1 MSPNPQD
8 GGSQPPHNHNHDH
21 GHGHGH
27 GHESSDSSVP
37 QSPPPPP
44 KPSTDPVLV
53 MQPPRPDLQPITSP
67 QLNAQ
72 PDDIFKVP
80 ALAALKLLSSGVEA
94 LVRIT
99 GDIPPTPPPMT
110 PHIPNM
116 RSMQAEKESIVRNY
130 SEKSL
135 TRLREQGELLETAR
149 QLQDAGHTPG
159 PAATL
164 PDDQNQ
170 GATTTSSPAPPS
182 SQQSPA
188 GLVLAVPRPTRTA
201 NLSVPGLPT
210 PAPPQA
216 IDGVHLRP
224 TPSPEPSSFVPPPPP
239 SSTPEPYVVIGA
251 NSQPLNMQ
259 HNAITRKFYSKK
271 PPPIG
276 ISDYLLRI
284 HRFCP
289 MSTAVYLA
297 TSLYIHR
304 LAVEERAVAVT
315 KRNAH
320 RLLLAGLRVAMKA
333 LEDLSY
339 PHAKVAKVG
348 GVSEVELARLE
359 ISFCF
364 LCGFELVV
372 GAGLLQD
379 HWTNMKNGADLAR
392 VGAGGGGPQGRMP
405 LPGLSLAN
413 LPKPRNPPPQ
423 AVVEG

>member
-1 MSPNPQD
+1 MSPSPSSA
-8 GGSQPPHNHNHDH
+8 GAAAPPEEAAEPTTQKHDP
-21 GHGHGH
+21 
-27 GHESSDSSVP
+27 ESSDSSVP

-44 KPSTDPVLV
+44 NPSTDPRLV
-53 MQPPRPDLQPITSP
+53 VQPPAPNFQPITSP

-72 PDDIFKVP
+72 PDDIFSVP
-80 ALAALKLLSSGVEA
+80 ALAALKLLGAGVEA

-99 GDIPPTPPPMT
+99 GDIPPTPPPAT

-116 RSMQAEKESIVRNY
+116 RGMQAEKENIVRNY

-135 TRLREQGELLETAR
+135 ARMRELAR
-149 QLQDAGHTPG
+149 QTQDAGSTPG
-159 PAATL
+159 PPATI
-164 PDDQNQ
+164 PDGLHTPSPSSSQPQSPGLVIPKPTRTPAHLNVPGLAQ
-170 GATTTSSPAPPS
+170 PSPAP
-182 SQQSPA
+182 
-188 GLVLAVPRPTRTA
+188 
-201 NLSVPGLPT
+201 
-210 PAPPQA
+210 
-216 IDGVHLRP
+216 IDGVHLKP
-224 TPSPEPSSFVPPPPP
+224 TPSPEPGVPSSFAPPPPP
-239 SSTPEPYVVIGA
+239 TPEPYVIIGA
-251 NSQPLNMQ
+251 NSQPLNLQ
-259 HNAITRKFYSKK
+259 HSAITRKFYSKK

-304 LAVEERAVAVT
+304 LAVHERAVAVT

-348 GVSEVELARLE
+348 GVSELELARLE

-372 GAGLLQD
+372 GAAVLED
-379 HWTNMKNGADLAR
+379 HWRMMKNGSDLGQI
-392 VGAGGGGPQGRMP
+392 GAGGPAAAGPGIALPNLRIPQHAGVHGRF
-405 LPGLSLAN
+405 SH
-413 LPKPRNPPPQ
+413 
-423 AVVEG
+423 

>member
-1 MSPNPQD
+1 M
-8 GGSQPPHNHNHDH
+8 
-21 GHGHGH
+21 
-27 GHESSDSSVP
+27 P

-44 KPSTDPVLV
+44 NPSTDPRLV
-53 MQPPRPDLQPITSP
+53 VQPPAPNLQPITSP
-67 QLNAQ
+67 ELSAQ
-72 PDDIFKVP
+72 SDDIFSVP
-80 ALAALKLLSSGVEA
+80 ALAALKLLGAGVEA

-99 GDIPPTPPPMT
+99 GDIPPTPPPTT

-116 RSMQAEKESIVRNY
+116 RGMQAEKENIVRNY

-135 TRLREQGELLETAR
+135 ARMRELAR
-149 QLQDAGHTPG
+149 QTQDAGSTPG
-159 PAATL
+159 PPATI
-164 PDDQNQ
+164 PD
-170 GATTTSSPAPPS
+170 GLHTPSPSNSRP
-182 SQQSPA
+182 QSP
-188 GLVLAVPRPTRTA
+188 GLVIPKPTRTHTSH
-201 NLSVPGLPT
+201 LSVPGLAQ
-210 PAPPQA
+210 PAPAP
-216 IDGVHLRP
+216 IDGVHLKP
-224 TPSPEPSSFVPPPPP
+224 TPSPEPGVPSSFAPPPPP
-239 SSTPEPYVVIGA
+239 TPEPYVVIGA
-251 NSQPLNMQ
+251 NSQPLNLQ
-259 HNAITRKFYSKK
+259 HSAITRKFYSKK

-304 LAVEERAVAVT
+304 LAVHERAVAVT

-348 GVSEVELARLE
+348 GVSELELARLE

-372 GAGLLQD
+372 GSAMLED
-379 HWTNMKNGADLAR
+379 HWRMMKNGSDMSQI
-392 VGAGGGGPQGRMP
+392 GAVGGGSATGIALPNLRIPQRAGAHGRF
-405 LPGLSLAN
+405 SH
-413 LPKPRNPPPQ
+413 
-423 AVVEG
+423 

>member
-8 GGSQPPHNHNHDH
+8 SGAQPPPPTKPDHD
-21 GHGHGH
+21 
-27 GHESSDSSVP
+27 HESSDSSVP

-53 MQPPRPDLQPITSP
+53 IQPPRPDLQPITSP

-135 TRLREQGELLETAR
+135 TRLRDQAELERTR
-149 QLQDAGHTPG
+149 QTQDAGHTPG
-159 PAATL
+159 PATL
-164 PDDQNQ
+164 PNDQ
-170 GATTTSSPAPPS
+170 GTISPPS

-188 GLVLAVPRPTRTA
+188 GPVLAVPKPTRTA
-201 NLSVPGLPT
+201 NLSVPGLHP
-210 PAPPQA
+210 PASQP

-304 LAVEERAVAVT
+304 LAVDERAVAVT

-379 HWTNMKNGADLAR
+379 HWTNMKNGADLSR
-392 VGAGGGGPQGRMP
+392 IGAGGGGGGPQGRMP

-413 LPKPRNPPPQ
+413 LPKPKNPPPQ

>member
-1 MSPNPQD
+1 MSPSLFPEGAEPPQ
-8 GGSQPPHNHNHDH
+8 Q
-21 GHGHGH
+21 
-27 GHESSDSSVP
+27 ESSDSSSSVP

-44 KPSTDPVLV
+44 NPSTDPRLV
-53 MQPPRPDLQPITSP
+53 VRSPVPNLEPITSP
-67 QLNAQ
+67 ELNAQ
-72 PDDIFKVP
+72 PDDIFQVP
-80 ALAALKLLSSGVEA
+80 ALAALKLLSAGVEA

-99 GDIPPTPPPMT
+99 GDIPPTPPPTT

-116 RSMQAEKESIVRNY
+116 RGMQAEKESIVRNY

-135 TRLREQGELLETAR
+135 ARMRELAR
-149 QLQDAGHTPG
+149 QTHEAGSTPG
-159 PAATL
+159 PSAPIPEDLRT
-164 PDDQNQ
+164 P
-170 GATTTSSPAPPS
+170 SPSAFPP
-182 SQQSPA
+182 QASP
-188 GLVLAVPRPTRTA
+188 GLVIPKPTRA
-201 NLSVPGLPT
+201 PNLSVPGLSQPT
-210 PAPPQA
+210 PPP
-216 IDGVHLRP
+216 IDGVRLKP
-224 TPSPEPSSFVPPPPP
+224 TPSPEPGAPTAFVPPPPP
-239 SSTPEPYVVIGA
+239 SSTPEPYVIIGA
-251 NSQPLNMQ
+251 NSQPLNLQ
-259 HNAITRKFYSKK
+259 HSAITRKFYSKK

-304 LAVEERAVAVT
+304 LAVDERAVAVT

-348 GVSEVELARLE
+348 GVSELELARLE

-372 GAGLLQD
+372 GAAMLQD
-379 HWTNMKNGADLAR
+379 HWQTMKNGTN
-392 VGAGGGGPQGRMP
+392 
-405 LPGLSLAN
+405 LSLIGTAGTAVGGNAPVPGITLSN
-413 LPKPRNPPPQ
+413 LRIPTSAGHHGRFSH
-423 AVVEG
+423 